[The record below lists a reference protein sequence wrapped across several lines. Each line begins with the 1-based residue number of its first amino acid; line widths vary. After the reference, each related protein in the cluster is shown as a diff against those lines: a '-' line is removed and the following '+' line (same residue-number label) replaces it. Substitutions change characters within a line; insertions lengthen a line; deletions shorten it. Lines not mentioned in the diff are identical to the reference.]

1 MKKEELIPD
10 VCTREDI
17 DRLYQVF
24 TASGYQLYPVGG
36 CVRDAVAGTA
46 PHDYDL
52 CTNAVPARVIQI
64 LQDGQIP
71 FHAPGIDF
79 GTVIADVRGNSY
91 EITSFRSEREYTD
104 GRHPGKIVFEKEI
117 NKDLSRSCL
126 LYTSP
131 SPRDA

>member
-10 VCTREDI
+10 VRSREDI
-17 DRLYQVF
+17 NRLYQVF

-46 PHDYDL
+46 PHDYDM

-79 GTVIADVRGNSY
+79 GTVIADVRGEFLRNY
-91 EITSFRSEREYTD
+91 ELPVRKRIYRWPAS
-104 GRHPGKIVFEKEI
+104 G
-117 NKDLSRSCL
+117 
-126 LYTSP
+126 
-131 SPRDA
+131 